1 MAREQ
6 AACWEGREKQQS
18 VQKPSFKKH
27 QKVFKDPTAVDFTKS
42 QESFYLELG
51 RVTRPKD

>member
-6 AACWEGREKQQS
+6 AVCWEGREQS